1 MTYPFDCI
9 SEFLFVE
16 HEIKSSDLILVP
28 GGSAPEQ
35 MQRAVELY
43 QAGIAPRIL
52 PSGGSSPYLK
62 DWSSEWAFYRSLA
75 GIQ

>member
-16 HEIKSSDLILVP
+16 HEVVPSDIMLVP

-43 QAGIAPRIL
+43 CAGTAPWIL
-52 PSGGSSPYLK
+52 PSGGPSPHLK
-62 DWSSEWAFYRSLA
+62 DWSSEWEFYRSLA
-75 GIQ
+75 VKK